1 MAKELAT
8 LAEDTAQG
16 ARHGEHEL
24 AVGKVVTDGVCYP
37 VADAADALLMAGGAE
52 VAGFAGEGEES
63 FVAAIRALEPGE
75 AGGEVAAAEE
85 GLNGS
90 GCGGAERSEGFAVV
104 FFVTSEEVVP
114 AVVNELPEGGGAGTA
129 GLVDGRHKNAF

>member
-1 MAKELAT
+1 MVNWRAYRVLLTICLYPDCKY
-8 LAEDTAQG
+8 
-16 ARHGEHEL
+16 AR
-24 AVGKVVTDGVCYP
+24 
-37 VADAADALLMAGGAE
+37 AALPR
-52 VAGFAGEGEES
+52 S

-129 GLVDGRHKNAF
+129 GLVDGRHKKCS

>member
-1 MAKELAT
+1 VAT
-8 LAEDTAQG
+8 L
-16 ARHGEHEL
+16 
-24 AVGKVVTDGVCYP
+24 
-37 VADAADALLMAGGAE
+37 
-52 VAGFAGEGEES
+52 AGEGEES

-129 GLVDGRHKNAF
+129 GLVDGRHKKCS